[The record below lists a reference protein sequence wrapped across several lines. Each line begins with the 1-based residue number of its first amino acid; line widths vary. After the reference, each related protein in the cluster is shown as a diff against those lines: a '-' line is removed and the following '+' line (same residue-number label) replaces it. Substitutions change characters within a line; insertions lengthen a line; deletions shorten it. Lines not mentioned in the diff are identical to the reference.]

1 MKKILLVALFTMSL
15 VKQGLYADA
24 IVLNNTITTGNSI
37 DENRALVNE
46 ALIHRL
52 ANHTDAISVPDS
64 TLFENIAHSNAAANG
79 DGVYYARAYLRKLI
93 VDHNVGYLRQQNK
106 LDSAIAKATGI
117 TVYPVPVN
125 NTQDLVITSQND
137 AMQKISV
144 YNTLGVCLQEYL
156 LPDATQT
163 KLISVS
169 NFNPGFYNLVIKTT
183 TGNTLHSS
191 FIKID

>member
-1 MKKILLVALFTMSL
+1 MQILIQTISTM
-15 VKQGLYADA
+15 
-24 IVLNNTITTGNSI
+24 
-37 DENRALVNE
+37 
-46 ALIHRL
+46 
-52 ANHTDAISVPDS
+52 
-64 TLFENIAHSNAAANG
+64 ENIANTNAAANG

-93 VDHNVGYLRQQNK
+93 VDHNVGYLRQQNI
-106 LDSAIAKATGI
+106 LDTVFAKATGI

-137 AMQKISV
+137 AMQKISI
-144 YNTLGVCLQEYL
+144 YNTLGVCLKEYL
-156 LPDATQT
+156 LIEAMQT